1 MRGKPAVRRTIAPD
15 DRYHNILVAKFIN
28 QVMERGKRSTA
39 EAIVYEALEIAA
51 KKSSLEPLNVFQ
63 EAMKNIEPTVEV
75 RSRRIGGANYQIPI
89 EVRGG
94 RREAL
99 AMRWLIGA
107 ARGKKGKR
115 MADKLAAEF
124 VDAINRQGDAY
135 KKKEDVRR
143 MAEANRAFAHFA

>member
-1 MRGKPAVRRTIAPD
+1 MRGKQATRRVILPD
-15 DRYHNILVAKFIN
+15 DRFQDVLVARFIN

-39 EAIVYEALEIAA
+39 EKIVYEALEIAS
-51 KKSSLEPLNVFQ
+51 KKSNAEPLNVFR

-115 MADKLAAEF
+115 MAEKLAMEF
-124 VDAINRQGDAY
+124 QDALNKQGDAY